1 MLSYLQDE
9 RAYPILIACNDA
21 NEVIVSILRIDHV
34 HIYVND
40 IAEAEVWYKDV
51 LGFIRDESLLFWFTQ
66 GGPLVLKNNEAALS
80 LFEKKDRSPGHTVA
94 FSIKPSYF
102 SELMKLLSLRLIP
115 FTVSDHQ
122 ISMSVYF
129 EDVDGNKIE
138 MTSYEYLEAKENIQS
153 YSATLC
159 LLTVKMKKELSSA
172 YP

>member
-1 MLSYLQDE
+1 VLSYLQDK
-9 RAYPILIACNDA
+9 RACPILNACNDV

-34 HIYVND
+34 HIYVKN
-40 IAEAEVWYKDV
+40 IAEAEAWYKDV
-51 LGFIRDESLLFWFTQ
+51 LGFIRDESLHFWFTQ

-80 LFEKKDRSPGHTVA
+80 LFEKKYRSPGYTVA

-129 EDVDGNKIE
+129 KDIDGNKIE

-153 YSATLC
+153 YFATLC
-159 LLTVKMKKELSSA
+159 
-172 YP
+172 